1 MTMTSIL
8 KNRTLWVAGMSLV
21 VPAFVAVTHLDLLQ
35 TTPASAT
42 EQAAAP
48 PAVPVT
54 VETVQPRTV
63 AIWQEF
69 SGRLESV
76 ERVQLRSRVAGA
88 IQSVHFREGGLV
100 KAGDLLVTIDP
111 ASFEAVRAQAAGQV
125 ASASARLDLA
135 LAELER
141 GKALSASRTI
151 SQSDYAQRL
160 STHAQAVADLQSAQ
174 AQLAAAQIDLDHTK
188 IRAPV
193 SGRAGR
199 LELTVGN
206 LVAAGAAS
214 PVLTTIVSVDPI
226 YASFSVGEEMIGR
239 TLAALPVVNG
249 VASLDAVPV
258 EIRTAQA
265 PDAPL
270 RGKLQLID
278 NEVDQASGTV
288 RVRAVFDNP
297 DGRLLPGQF
306 VRIRLGEPKSEPRLA
321 VSELAIGT
329 DQDKKFVFLVDQAN
343 VATYR
348 EVKLGVGVDGGR
360 LVEAG
365 LSAGDRIVVSGLQRL
380 RPGAHVAPQE
390 KAELAK
396 Q

>member
-1 MTMTSIL
+1 MMTSIL
-8 KNRTLWVAGMSLV
+8 KSRTLWVAGMSLV
-21 VPAFVAVTHLDLLQ
+21 VPAFVGLTYLDLLQ
-35 TTPASAT
+35 TTPARAT

-111 ASFEAVRAQAAGQV
+111 APFEAVRAQAAGQV

-135 LAELER
+135 VAEMER

-151 SQSDYAQRL
+151 SQSDYGQRL

-206 LVAAGAAS
+206 LVAAGAGS

-249 VASLDAVPV
+249 VPSLDEVPV

-348 EVKLGVGVDGGR
+348 EVKLGVGIDGGR

-365 LSAGDRIVVSGLQRL
+365 LAAGDRIVVSGLQRL
-380 RPGAHVAPQE
+380 RPGAVVVPQE
-390 KAELAK
+390 KAQLAK

>member
-1 MTMTSIL
+1 MTSTT
-8 KNRTLWVAGMSLV
+8 KSRTLWVVGMSLV
-21 VPAFVAVTHLDLLQ
+21 VPAIVAVTQFDLFE
-35 TTPASAT
+35 TTPARAT
-42 EQAAAP
+42 EQAAPP

-111 ASFEAVRAQAAGQV
+111 SPLEAVRAQAEGQV
-125 ASASARLDLA
+125 ASARSRRDLA
-135 LAELER
+135 IAELAR
-141 GKALSASRTI
+141 GKAMSASNTI
-151 SQSDYAQRL
+151 SKSDYAQRL
-160 STHAQAVADLQSAQ
+160 STHAQASADLQSAE
-174 AQLAAAQIDLDHTK
+174 AQLAAAQIDLDHTQ
-188 IRAPV
+188 IRAPI

-206 LVAAGAAS
+206 LVAAGSES

-226 YASFSVGEEMIGR
+226 YASFSVGEELISHL
-239 TLAALPVVNG
+239 LAELPTVDGVLALQ
-249 VASLDAVPV
+249 SVPV
-258 EIRTAQA
+258 EIQTASA
-265 PDAPL
+265 SEEPV
-270 RGKLQLID
+270 RGALQLID

-288 RVRAVFDNP
+288 RVRAVFDNA

-306 VRIRLGEPKSEPRLA
+306 VRIRLGEPNSEPRLA

-348 EVKLGVGVDGGR
+348 EVKLGIGIDGGR

-365 LSAGDRIVVSGLQRL
+365 LKAGDRIVVSGLQRL

-390 KAELAK
+390 KAEIAK